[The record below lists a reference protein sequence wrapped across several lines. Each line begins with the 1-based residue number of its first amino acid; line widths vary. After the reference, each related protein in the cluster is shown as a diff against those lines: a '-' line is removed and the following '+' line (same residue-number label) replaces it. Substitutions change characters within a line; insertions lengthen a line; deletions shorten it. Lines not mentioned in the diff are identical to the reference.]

1 MSFLTYYVSHTMQS
15 QAKFLTPSQI
25 FLKTSLSRDLRPGP
39 FCNRLSTYTGWPT
52 IARQSL
58 PPHRFAAPD
67 RPSSCRCYQDRR
79 IRPVCQRYTQNCIH
93 ISCSRRLH
101 KTDDLSPSQELV
113 DRPINPVTECI
124 CTCMSGAAQCRS
136 AWVNCVAVNQN
147 CSQADHGL
155 PAVVDAGRE
164 AQSLGRR
171 GND

>member
-1 MSFLTYYVSHTMQS
+1 MQS

-147 CSQADHGL
+147 CSPSGSW
-155 PAVVDAGRE
+155 VTSSCGRWTRSSKPWPKRKRLTLNQE
-164 AQSLGRR
+164 SRNL
-171 GND
+171 